1 MLAIPSSAID
11 CVAALVAALR
21 PTEGTAPAMPLRVAM
36 ALYDVVYVVARV
48 WALLSLLQKIAAA
61 LALGTYHY
69 VYLLWQV
76 VWSSV
81 LCPLEYMYT

>member
-36 ALYDVVYVVARV
+36 LARSAAEVVR
-48 WALLSLLQKIAAA
+48 
-61 LALGTYHY
+61 
-69 VYLLWQV
+69 
-76 VWSSV
+76 
-81 LCPLEYMYT
+81 